1 MNEKFLSRG
10 KRKEHDFYGLGG
22 EWVYG
27 IPIQTHIGTFICFEE
42 NPHYCGQYGYME
54 IEELSKV
61 IPETI
66 GYCTGL
72 TDKNGKMIFE
82 GDIIKL
88 GGHKFKFIKANGYE
102 FVVKFGKCGGV
113 QNVDYEVGY
122 IGFYV
127 TPIGKDAKL
136 LLDSGV
142 RTDILY
148 WLNAYEVYVIGNIHD
163 NPELIGGNANET

>member
-1 MNEKFLSRG
+1 MNENFLSRG
-10 KRKEHDFYGLGG
+10 KREDNG
-22 EWVYG
+22 EWVTGYCVLLG
-27 IPIQTHIGTFICFEE
+27 DKCHYICTGKLIITNNVPTFEHF
-42 NPHYCGQYGYME
+42 Y
-54 IEELSKV
+54 V
-61 IPETI
+61 IPETV
-66 GYCTGL
+66 GRCTGL

-102 FVVKFGKCGGV
+102 LVVKFDKCGGV

-136 LLDSGV
+136 LLDVGV

-148 WLNAYEVYVIGNIHD
+148 WLNAYEVSVIGNIHD
-163 NPELIGGNANET
+163 NPELIGTN

>member
-10 KRKEHDFYGLGG
+10 KREDTGKWVTGYYVELPEDQHGKNFCLIIGLD
-22 EWVYG
+22 
-27 IPIQTHIGTFICFEE
+27 
-42 NPHYCGQYGYME
+42 GQYNR
-54 IEELSKV
+54 I
-61 IPETI
+61 IPETA
-66 GYCTGL
+66 GRCTGL

-102 FVVKFGKCGGV
+102 LVVKFDKCGGV